1 MILVHYAMSEDSIFL
16 LLIEIIFEILFL
28 GCKIQEKCRHFLT
41 YDLFEV
47 CLAFREVHAKR
58 KLLIPVERKALLM
71 PNTYHDWFLPSFA
84 SWLAVVSEQ
93 VCALQCSKIRKN
105 SAKIRE
111 IALFLNFRILC
122 CCVFDI
128 V

>member
-1 MILVHYAMSEDSIFL
+1 MP
-16 LLIEIIFEILFL
+16 IIFEIIFL

-93 VCALQCSKIRKN
+93 VYALQCSKIRKN

-111 IALFLNFRILC
+111 IGTFSQF
-122 CCVFDI
+122 
-128 V
+128 

>member
-1 MILVHYAMSEDSIFL
+1 MSEDSIFL
-16 LLIEIIFEILFL
+16 LLIRIIFEIFFL

-93 VCALQCSKIRKN
+93 VYALQCSKIRKN
-105 SAKIRE
+105 STKKTRE
-111 IALFLNFRILC
+111 ITFEKKSQTTLTHICNCTFSPF
-122 CCVFDI
+122 
-128 V
+128 